1 MNRST
6 INSLVIEGKA
16 IFVEAEDG
24 LAELPIKEK

>member
-16 IFVEAEDG
+16 ILVEDG